1 MRIARYLDEGWQDI
15 ALLADGMLCAGLNAR
30 TEAERQQSLESA
42 ERVQAHLA
50 RSNPLTQVLDIRRR
64 REDGAGCKAMVLSH
78 PLTDGR
84 WLVAISFTGTTRHL
98 ADWLD
103 NLKIEQEDG
112 FHQGFL
118 RLTRQ
123 FEAQCGQIAM
133 PCLGAALSRPGL
145 MLAGVLDMLK
155 YERSPVSLVVTGH
168 SQGAA
173 LMQIFIAHL
182 LQNGVL
188 PQYVLGCG
196 FASPCVAG
204 ARTLKNA
211 DYPIYHIVHADDAV
225 PRIGGAMHLGLCRVM
240 PDTPALRGLCYG
252 ARSQDPIFNELLCLQ
267 HTVRGTRGA
276 LCFFIALLRLLCV
289 VPEEDAEL
297 LYRALAPAF
306 LPGMLQSRLVGYAR
320 RLVGSALRRLE
331 SRYAACFGE
340 MDMQQ
345 MERYTRWLQS
355 LFARYGMR
363 ETLSRL
369 PDALHM
375 PHMLYRIDTLCA
387 YDVISGAAPRRLLPA
402 LWSGDESPVW
412 DQRPPRPPAPVHR
425 PAYDRFHPLSGQR
438 RTAQRRKML

>member
-15 ALLADGMLCAGLNAR
+15 ALLVDGMLCVGLNAR

-42 ERVQAHLA
+42 ARVQAHLA
-50 RSNPLTQVLDIRRR
+50 HSNPLTQVLDIRRR

-78 PLTDGR
+78 PLMDGR

-145 MLAGVLDMLK
+145 TLAGVLDMLK

-196 FASPCVAG
+196 FASPCVAA

-276 LCFFIALLRLLCV
+276 LCFFIALLRLLCL

-412 DQRPPRPPAPVHR
+412 DQRPPRAPAPVRR

>member
-1 MRIARYLDEGWQDI
+1 M
-15 ALLADGMLCAGLNAR
+15 
-30 TEAERQQSLESA
+30 
-42 ERVQAHLA
+42 
-50 RSNPLTQVLDIRRR
+50 
-64 REDGAGCKAMVLSH
+64 
-78 PLTDGR
+78 
-84 WLVAISFTGTTRHL
+84 
-98 ADWLD
+98 
-103 NLKIEQEDG
+103 
-112 FHQGFL
+112 
-118 RLTRQ
+118 
-123 FEAQCGQIAM
+123 
-133 PCLGAALSRPGL
+133 
-145 MLAGVLDMLK
+145 
-155 YERSPVSLVVTGH
+155 SLVVTGH

-196 FASPCVAG
+196 FASPCVAA

-276 LCFFIALLRLLCV
+276 LCFFIALLRLLCL
-289 VPEEDAEL
+289 VPEEDAES

-412 DQRPPRPPAPVHR
+412 DQRPPRAPAPVRR

>member
-42 ERVQAHLA
+42 ARVQAHLA
-50 RSNPLTQVLDIRRR
+50 HSNPLTQVLDIRRR

-78 PLTDGR
+78 PLMDGR

-145 MLAGVLDMLK
+145 TLAGVLDMLK

-267 HTVRGTRGA
+267 IG
-276 LCFFIALLRLLCV
+276 
-289 VPEEDAEL
+289 
-297 LYRALAPAF
+297 RA
-306 LPGMLQSRLVGYAR
+306 SCR
-320 RLVGSALRRLE
+320 
-331 SRYAACFGE
+331 
-340 MDMQQ
+340 
-345 MERYTRWLQS
+345 ER
-355 LFARYGMR
+355 
-363 ETLSRL
+363 
-369 PDALHM
+369 
-375 PHMLYRIDTLCA
+375 
-387 YDVISGAAPRRLLPA
+387 V
-402 LWSGDESPVW
+402 
-412 DQRPPRPPAPVHR
+412 
-425 PAYDRFHPLSGQR
+425 
-438 RTAQRRKML
+438 

>member
-30 TEAERQQSLESA
+30 TPEERRQALESA

-50 RSNPLTQVLDIRRR
+50 RSNPLTQ
-64 REDGAGCKAMVLSH
+64 
-78 PLTDGR
+78 
-84 WLVAISFTGTTRHL
+84 VAISFTGTTRHL

-123 FEAQCGQIAM
+123 FEEQCGQIAM
-133 PCLGAALSRPGL
+133 PCLGAALARPGL
-145 MLAGVLDMLK
+145 TLAGVLDMLK

-306 LPGMLQSRLVGYAR
+306 IPGMLQSRLVGYAR
-320 RLVGSALRRLE
+320 RLTALALRRLE
-331 SRYAACFGE
+331 RRYAACFGE

-345 MERYTRWLQS
+345 LERYTRWLQS

-412 DQRPPRPPAPVHR
+412 DQRPPRAPAPVRR

>member
-1 MRIARYLDEGWQDI
+1 
-15 ALLADGMLCAGLNAR
+15 
-30 TEAERQQSLESA
+30 
-42 ERVQAHLA
+42 
-50 RSNPLTQVLDIRRR
+50 
-64 REDGAGCKAMVLSH
+64 
-78 PLTDGR
+78 
-84 WLVAISFTGTTRHL
+84 
-98 ADWLD
+98 
-103 NLKIEQEDG
+103 
-112 FHQGFL
+112 
-118 RLTRQ
+118 
-123 FEAQCGQIAM
+123 
-133 PCLGAALSRPGL
+133 
-145 MLAGVLDMLK
+145 
-155 YERSPVSLVVTGH
+155 
-168 SQGAA
+168 
-173 LMQIFIAHL
+173 MQIFIAHL

-225 PRIGGAMHLGLCRVM
+225 SRIGGAMHLGLCRVM

-289 VPEEDAEL
+289 VPEEDAES

-412 DQRPPRPPAPVHR
+412 DQRPPRAPAPVRR